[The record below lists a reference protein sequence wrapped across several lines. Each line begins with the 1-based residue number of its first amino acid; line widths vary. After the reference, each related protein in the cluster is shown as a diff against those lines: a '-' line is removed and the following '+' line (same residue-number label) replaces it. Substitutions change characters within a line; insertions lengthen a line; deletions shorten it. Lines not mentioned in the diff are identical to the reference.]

1 MLDAPQPPGGS
12 NIDRIPRPH
21 VAKAEAAV
29 TSTFAPLDPATGFPA
44 SPPSEALA
52 ALDRAAR
59 VATELRV
66 RQLAVQ
72 FHATPDGPVRAKVVD
87 ATGRVLH
94 EIPVARALD
103 LLSGEGPVT
112 IFDEL
117 AHV

>member
-12 NIDRIPRPH
+12 NIDRVARPQA
-21 VAKAEAAV
+21 AKPAGAAK
-29 TSTFAPLDPATGFPA
+29 STFAPLDPATGFPA
-44 SPPSEALA
+44 SPPPEALA

-59 VATELRV
+59 VASELRA
-66 RQLAVQ
+66 RQLDVQ
-72 FHATPDGPVRAKVVD
+72 FHAPPNGPLRAKVVD
-87 ATGRVLH
+87 ADGRVLH

-117 AHV
+117 AHA